1 LQTVYTNLAQG
12 HFAESHAV
20 LSRFYAEPRLT
31 AEESRTLTE
40 LLDQLAGTVIYSR
53 HHLLE
58 QPYKVQPDDTLE
70 RIARNYEISPSL
82 LSKINGI
89 RDSRQLQPGME
100 LKVLHGPMDAVI
112 DLNRYEMTLF
122 LKDRYAGRFAIGVG
136 RDHPQLEGQYTVRD
150 KQYSPVYFGPDR
162 VMAPSDPSYP
172 LGKRWIDL
180 GNQIGIHGTN
190 DPRNIGHTEGR
201 GSIFLS
207 DRDIDDVYDILTVGS
222 KIAIHR

>member
-1 LQTVYTNLAQG
+1 
-12 HFAESHAV
+12 
-20 LSRFYAEPRLT
+20 
-31 AEESRTLTE
+31 
-40 LLDQLAGTVIYSR
+40 
-53 HHLLE
+53 
-58 QPYKVQPDDTLE
+58 
-70 RIARNYEISPSL
+70 L

-172 LGKRWIDL
+172 LGNRWIDL